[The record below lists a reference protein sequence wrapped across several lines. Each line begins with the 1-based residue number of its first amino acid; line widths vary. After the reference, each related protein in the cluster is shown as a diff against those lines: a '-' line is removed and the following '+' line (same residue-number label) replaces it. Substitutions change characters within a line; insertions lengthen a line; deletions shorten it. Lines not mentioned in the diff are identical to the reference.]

1 MFNTVYTCN
10 DCHCSREFFNHQAIL
25 TQTAWVW
32 FLFGIISLIQC
43 CFTSMVMEAIYE
55 MFLLEPQFSRVFLNR
70 LLGRINEVR
79 ISLIPSICLT
89 RISRSFFSLG
99 LPVRWMIL
107 HLWIRKS
114 TEICFRSR
122 PWVSWVFYARSL
134 HLVNVM
140 LWRSTFSER
149 PTWITKTTV
158 ACWFIISSIYI
169 YLKLPHAHNFG
180 TFAGGQKFLTFHIV
194 NTNNRP

>member
-1 MFNTVYTCN
+1 MGLQSNVT
-10 DCHCSREFFNHQAIL
+10 FFNHEAIML
-25 TQTAWVW
+25 ESD
-32 FLFGIISLIQC
+32 FCLGLFPWSNAAFSL
-43 CFTSMVMEAIYE
+43 VMEAIYE

-79 ISLIPSICLT
+79 ISYRYPVFFDKNH
-89 RISRSFFSLG
+89 SFCFSLG

-122 PWVSWVFYARSL
+122 PWVSWVFYALSL

-149 PTWITKTTV
+149 PTWITKTTDT
-158 ACWFIISSIYI
+158 CWFIISSIYI
-169 YLKLPHAHNFG
+169 YIYVCGNGRQRPQHNWG
-180 TFAGGQKFLTFHIV
+180 WRHVFLNGFQM
-194 NTNNRP
+194 